1 MARQLI
7 LADASTANQALRL
20 ATLYSMPDGN
30 STDGGRM
37 VSTGSHTGPYS
48 GITVLDLDSDLAGA
62 YASMML
68 GELGATVVRVDSGR
82 FSGDPRFRLWNRSK
96 RVVALDPRSSA
107 DRPNFEEMVKESDV
121 MVRTMTSREAK
132 VVGLTYDDLARIN
145 PRAVYCAIPPFGESG
160 PLADT
165 PADDG
170 VVGAHAGIYGDQG
183 GWDSPPVYVHLP
195 IASYGAAFLAL
206 SAIGAALFS
215 RAATGRG
222 QAVEASLYA
231 GALAMQAGTIVVGP
245 NVRSWVRDAMGQLGA
260 NPLYQL
266 YECSD
271 GEWVMIAC
279 GTDTF
284 WNKLCIAFEKFE
296 WTEDPRFETAP
307 WNIEPQHRLALR
319 DMVAEVVATGTGE
332 HWMEVLGDNDVP
344 RDLVRKR
351 EDFFDDPQAAA
362 SKIFHKE
369 FDEFLGDVTW
379 MAPPVSVLGAP
390 VPLTASDREPSD
402 GESAP
407 VAPLAGV
414 RVVDLT
420 GYIAGSYGTSL
431 LADLGADVIKVESPM
446 GDGFRMLGGSFQ
458 AWNRGKRGMVVDLR
472 TPEGREIVYD
482 LVRGA
487 DVVAENFRPGTA
499 EKLGV
504 DAGTLRGLRP
514 SIVYLS
520 VTGYGPTG
528 PLAADPAFDPLVQT
542 LSGAMSAQGTAG
554 RPVYLRVAVADYAA
568 AMLGCF
574 GAVSGLLARRRGA
587 GGSRVQTSLL
597 HAAVAVQAGELMRYE
612 GGLKDPRRWGQLGV
626 SATYR
631 LYEAKDG
638 YLFLSCSDDSGFA
651 AACGALGLATLVAK
665 FADRPGRKKG
675 DEEIAEAL
683 AAAIAG
689 LPVAEAEASLRANG
703 VKCAI
708 VRHMMDVHDDP
719 QALANGLSVAAETI
733 VGPVKQMGPPF
744 LFSAT
749 PIEAQRPG
757 PGLGQHTDEVLAELG
772 YSAERIAAL
781 RAAGA
786 VL

>member
-1 MARQLI
+1 
-7 LADASTANQALRL
+7 
-20 ATLYSMPDGN
+20 
-30 STDGGRM
+30 M

-82 FSGDPRFRLWNRSK
+82 LSGDPRFRLWNRSK
-96 RVVALDPRSSA
+96 RVVALDPQSSA
-107 DRPNFEEMVKESDV
+107 DRPDLEEMVKESDV
-121 MVRTMTSREAK
+121 VVRTMTSREAEAA
-132 VVGLTYDDLARIN
+132 GLAYDDLAPLN

-195 IASYGAAFLAL
+195 VASYGAAFLAV
-206 SAIGAALFS
+206 SAIGAALYS
-215 RAATGRG
+215 RGATGHG
-222 QAVEASLYA
+222 QQVETSLYA

-245 NVRSWVRDAMGQLGA
+245 NVRSLVRDAVGQLGV

-284 WNKLCIAFEKFE
+284 WNKLCIAFGKYE

-319 DMVAEVVATGTGE
+319 DMVTEVVATGTGE
-332 HWMEVLGDNDVP
+332 HWMEVLAEHDVP

-362 SKIFHKE
+362 SGVFQKE
-369 FDEFLGDVTW
+369 VDEILGDVTW
-379 MAPPVSVLGAP
+379 MAPPVTVLGAP
-390 VPLTASDREPSD
+390 VPATASDRKASD
-402 GESAP
+402 GHRVEM
-407 VAPLAGV
+407 APLAGV

-431 LADLGADVIKVESPM
+431 LADLGADVIKVESPT
-446 GDGFRMLGGSFQ
+446 GDGFRILGGSFQ

-472 TPEGREIVYD
+472 TTEGREVVYD
-482 LVRGA
+482 LVRVA

-504 DAGTLRGLRP
+504 DAETLRGLRP

-528 PLAADPAFDPLVQT
+528 PLATDPAFDPLVQT
-542 LSGAMSAQGTAG
+542 LSGAMSAQGTDG

-574 GAVSGLLARRRGA
+574 GVVSGLFARRRGA
-587 GGSRVQTSLL
+587 GGSRVETSLL
-597 HAAVAVQAGELMRYE
+597 HAAVAVQAGEMIRHA
-612 GGLKDPRRWGQLGV
+612 GGPKDERNWGQLGV
-626 SATYR
+626 TATYR
-631 LYEAKDG
+631 LYEAKEG
-638 YLFLSCSDDSGFA
+638 YLFLSCSDDPGFA
-651 AACGALGLATLVAK
+651 AACGALGLAVLAERYPDP
-665 FADRPGRKKG
+665 ASRDGG
-675 DEEIAEAL
+675 DGKIAEAIGL
-683 AAAIAG
+683 ALADLTVAD
-689 LPVAEAEASLRANG
+689 AEARLRGAG
-703 VKCAI
+703 VKCAQ
-708 VRHMMDVHDDP
+708 VRHTMDVHDDP
-719 QALANGLSVAAETI
+719 QAQANGLSVAADTI
-733 VGPVKQMGPPF
+733 VGPIKQMGPTIR
-744 LFSAT
+744 FSAT
-749 PIEAQRPG
+749 PSIAQRPG
-757 PGLGQHTDEVLAELG
+757 PGMGQHTDEVLSELG
-772 YSAERIAAL
+772 YSNEHIAEL

-786 VL
+786 VQ